1 MVSFSFNEVCCL
13 CVSAREKTVGDSLH
27 EKRTTEFNLGFS
39 KRSAEAGEYEGGVR
53 RRSIVELV
61 LPW

>member
-1 MVSFSFNEVCCL
+1 MVSFSFNKVCCL
-13 CVSAREKTVGDSLH
+13 CVSAREKTVREFTS
-27 EKRTTEFNLGFS
+27 EKRTTEVNLGFS
-39 KRSAEAGEYEGGVR
+39 KRSGEAGEYEGGVR